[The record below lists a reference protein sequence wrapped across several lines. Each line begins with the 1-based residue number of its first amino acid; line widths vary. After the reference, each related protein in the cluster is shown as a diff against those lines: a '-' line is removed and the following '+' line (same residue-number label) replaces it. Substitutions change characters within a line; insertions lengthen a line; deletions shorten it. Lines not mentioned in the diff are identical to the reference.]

1 MKIDRFVGIEKA
13 SSLSITRPKQLKAVL
28 SDSALI
34 QSKTENST
42 LHCIDDMEIPVS
54 KDSWNSTT
62 KSKYTISIRNKLKNE
77 FSSLEENKE
86 EKKNIV
92 SMRIE
97 ESRNGNFDNDICN
110 VETIPKSPSHIV
122 KRYLD
127 VEENG
132 KIKKLENRNYSKDV
146 IENKVIFRE
155 SQINMY

>member
-1 MKIDRFVGIEKA
+1 MKVDRFVGIEKA

>member
-1 MKIDRFVGIEKA
+1 MKVDRFVGVEKA

-62 KSKYTISIRNKLKNE
+62 KSKYTISIRNKLRNK

-86 EKKNIV
+86 ETKNIV

-110 VETIPKSPSHIV
+110 VETIPKSASHIV

-132 KIKKLENRNYSKDV
+132 KVAKLENRNHSKDV

-155 SQINMY
+155 SQIKMY

>member
-1 MKIDRFVGIEKA
+1 M
-13 SSLSITRPKQLKAVL
+13 
-28 SDSALI
+28 
-34 QSKTENST
+34 
-42 LHCIDDMEIPVS
+42 
-54 KDSWNSTT
+54 
-62 KSKYTISIRNKLKNE
+62 RNKLRNE

-110 VETIPKSPSHIV
+110 VETIPKSASHIV

-132 KIKKLENRNYSKDV
+132 KIAKLENRNHLKDV

-155 SQINMY
+155 SQIKMY

>member
-13 SSLSITRPKQLKAVL
+13 SSLSTTRPKQLKAVL